1 MAISGHS
8 KDVALAHISPAK
20 QNAHMAKTHDLLRT

>member
-8 KDVALAHISPAK
+8 KDIALAHVIPAK
-20 QNAHMAKTHDLLRT
+20 LNAYMAKTHDLLRT